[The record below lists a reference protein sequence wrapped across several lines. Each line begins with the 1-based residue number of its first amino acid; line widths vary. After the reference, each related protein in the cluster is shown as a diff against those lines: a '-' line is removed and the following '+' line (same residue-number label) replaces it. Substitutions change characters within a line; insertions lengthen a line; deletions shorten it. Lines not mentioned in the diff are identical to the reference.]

1 MRRRG
6 DNLRA
11 APAAIFPT
19 TAFAPITAFAL
30 ITVFSLTAVF
40 AAPAAALEIKRSVLA
55 DGAVLLVSEQ
65 HQLPMVTMTIA
76 FDAGARRDPEG
87 KGGLASLTASSLTL
101 GTKELSAAQFNQKVD
116 FMGSSISIGAG
127 ADYAQASFTSLK
139 KYQDATLGL
148 LAAALTEPAL
158 SDAEITRKRDER
170 VAGIKAQEEQP
181 DYVAGVTFRKALYGN
196 APYGHP
202 SEGTAESVA
211 KLAPQDVRDF
221 YHAHYKAGSAVIAVV
236 GDVKADEVKA
246 KLEKALD
253 ALKGTVPAQAAPPA
267 PSVAP
272 GIHPTLVD
280 RSVVQATIILGSGGV
295 ARANPDYYRLQVM
308 NYILGGGGFASRL
321 MKIVR
326 SKKGL
331 AYGISS
337 GFDAGKFPG
346 SFAVDTQTK
355 NKSTNEALQL
365 IVEQLRDIQKHPVSD
380 AELSSA
386 KKYLIGSFPLKLD
399 RQSSIASFILQV
411 ELYGLGLDYAE
422 RYPKLIGAVTRED
435 VQRVAQKYLHP
446 DALILVAVT
455 NQAEAAIDV
464 ANLNRVAEGSPA
476 GAPASSTPGASEAA
490 QPAPGG

>member
-6 DNLRA
+6 DGLIA
-11 APAAIFPT
+11 ALGGALAAT
-19 TAFAPITAFAL
+19 LL
-30 ITVFSLTAVF
+30 IAVF
-40 AAPAAALEIKRSVLA
+40 ATPAAALEIKRSVLP

-101 GTKELSAAQFNQKVD
+101 GTKELSAMQFNQKVD
-116 FMGSSISIGAG
+116 FMGSSISVGAG

-139 KYQDATLGL
+139 KYEDATLGL
-148 LAAALTEPAL
+148 LASTLTEPAL
-158 SDAEITRKRDER
+158 SDSEITRKRDER
-170 VAGIKAQEEQP
+170 VAAIKAEEEQP
-181 DYVAGVTFRKALYGN
+181 DYVAGVTFHKALYGN
-196 APYGHP
+196 TPYGHP
-202 SEGTAESVA
+202 SGGTAESVA
-211 KLAPQDVRDF
+211 KLTPEDVRDF
-221 YHAHYKAGSAVIAVV
+221 YHAHYKIGSAVIAVV

-246 KLEKALD
+246 KLEKAFD
-253 ALKGTVPAQAAPPA
+253 ALRGTVPPQAEPPA
-267 PSVAP
+267 PSVPA

-280 RSVVQATIILGSGGV
+280 RSVVQATIIMGSGGI
-295 ARANPDYYRLQVM
+295 ARSNPDYYRLQVM

-321 MKIVR
+321 MRIVR
-326 SKKGL
+326 SKNGL

-337 GFDAGKFPG
+337 GFDAGKFAG

-365 IVEQLRDIQKHPVSD
+365 IVEQLRDMQEHPVSD
-380 AELSSA
+380 AELASA

-422 RYPKLIGAVTRED
+422 RYPKLIGEVTKED
-435 VQRVAQKYLHP
+435 VQRVAQKHLHP
-446 DALILVAVT
+446 DALILVAVA
-455 NQAEAAIDV
+455 NQSEAAINI
-464 ANLNRVAEGSPA
+464 ANLKRVAEGAAAS
-476 GAPASSTPGASEAA
+476 APASGASGATQAVQPAA
-490 QPAPGG
+490 PPAPGG

>member
-1 MRRRG
+1 MRRR
-6 DNLRA
+6 DEAVCA
-11 APAAIFPT
+11 ALA
-19 TAFAPITAFAL
+19 
-30 ITVFSLTAVF
+30 AVF
-40 AAPAAALEIKRSVLA
+40 VIAALATPAAALDIKRSVLA

-87 KGGLASLTASSLTL
+87 KAGLASLTAASLTL

-116 FMGSSISIGAG
+116 FMGSSVAVGAG

-139 KYQDATLGL
+139 KYEDATLGL

-158 SDAEITRKRDER
+158 SDSEIIRKRDER
-170 VAGIKAQEEQP
+170 VAEIKAQEEQP

-196 APYGHP
+196 TPYGHP

-211 KLAPQDVRDF
+211 KLTPQDVRDF
-221 YHAHYKAGSAVIAVV
+221 YHAHYKIGSAVIAVV

-253 ALKGTVPAQAAPPA
+253 ALKGTVAAQAEPPA

-272 GIHPTLVD
+272 GIHPALID
-280 RSVVQATIILGSGGV
+280 RSVVQATIILGGGGI
-295 ARANPDYYRLQVM
+295 ARSNPDYYRLQVM

-326 SKKGL
+326 SKDGL

-337 GFDAGKFPG
+337 GFDAGKFTG
-346 SFAVDTQTK
+346 SFVVDTQTK
-355 NKSTNEALQL
+355 NKSANEALRL
-365 IVEQLRDIQKHPVSD
+365 ILEQLRDIQEHPVSD
-380 AELSSA
+380 AELASA

-411 ELYGLGLDYAE
+411 ELYGLGSDYVE
-422 RYPKLIGAVTRED
+422 RYPKLIEAVTKD
-435 VQRVAQKYLHP
+435 DIQRVARKYLHP
-446 DALILVAVT
+446 DALILVAVA
-455 NQAEAAIDV
+455 NQAEAAINV
-464 ANLNRVAEGSPA
+464 TNLTRVAQGTSASTAASSAPA
-476 GAPASSTPGASEAA
+476 GAIQAA